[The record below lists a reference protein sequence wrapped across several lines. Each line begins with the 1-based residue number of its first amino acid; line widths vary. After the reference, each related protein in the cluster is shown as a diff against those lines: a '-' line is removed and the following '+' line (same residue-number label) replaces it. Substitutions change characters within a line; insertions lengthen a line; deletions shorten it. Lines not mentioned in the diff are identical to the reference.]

1 MMFGRKKKNVAT
13 DEATT
18 PQESTAETGP
28 DVTPD
33 SATGAAADAVDSD
46 AATTP
51 EGPRDRSQVTEL
63 GPLIDLGSVHALPGP
78 GMELRLEVD
87 NTSQEVSAI
96 QMGDDEGSV
105 QIQVFAAPRSS
116 GIWGEIRDE
125 ISEMIRGNGG
135 TVDEGPGP
143 FGPELR
149 TRLAQPGPQG
159 RTVFAPAVFAGV
171 DGRRWFLRAVY
182 SGAPAIDEVARE
194 PYDNCLRSIVVTRGD
209 EPRAPREML
218 PLAVPSTETD
228 DVPVE
233 LDEDGA
239 PAGDDLKPF
248 ERGPEITEVR

>member
-18 PQESTAETGP
+18 PQESDAGTDPVTDAMDSEEVTA
-28 DVTPD
+28 
-33 SATGAAADAVDSD
+33 
-46 AATTP
+46 P
-51 EGPRDRSQVTEL
+51 EGPRDRSEVTDL

-87 NTSQEVSAI
+87 NTSKEVSAI

-116 GIWGEIRDE
+116 GIWGDIREE

-135 TVDEGPGP
+135 TVEEDTGP
-143 FGPELR
+143 FGSELR

-182 SGAPAIDEVARE
+182 SGAPAVDEAARA
-194 PYDNCLRSIVVTRGD
+194 PYDDCLRSIVVTRGD

-218 PLAVPSTETD
+218 PLVVPSTETD
-228 DVPVE
+228 GGPVD
-233 LDEDGA
+233 LDEDGT
-239 PAGDDLKPF
+239 PADDDLKPF